1 MHSNIC
7 TFNVKGLNNKIKRNQ
22 VFTYL
27 KQQQFSICLLQET
40 HLLSKNNSIYE
51 NEWGGAGFISGSSSN
66 STGVCILI
74 NPSVD
79 ICILN
84 YEIIISGRLQVLEI
98 NIDNKIDAILNIY

>member
-40 HLLSKNNSIYE
+40 HLTTNNKNIYE
-51 NEWGGAGFISGSSSN
+51 VEWGGISFFSGTR
-66 STGVCILI
+66 ST
-74 NPSVD
+74 
-79 ICILN
+79 
-84 YEIIISGRLQVLEI
+84 VLVFVF
-98 NIDNKIDAILNIY
+98 